1 MYPVPLEQLPLKRG
15 IFVASVVK
23 DDYDAAAVAC
33 VESATRKLMV
43 SEGHPVMLLGKVQ
56 SGKTKTFLGIIAYCF
71 DNGFDIGVILTK
83 GTRALAQQTLRR
95 LQKTFDELWEEDVI
109 RIYDIMHVPANL
121 PPRDRRRKILLV
133 VKKEDD
139 NLNRLSEFLFSFY
152 PDLGRKRVLL
162 IDDEA
167 DLASVGFRGSRARG
181 VTMAT
186 IATMIENLRARLD
199 HSAFLQVTATPYAL
213 YLQPEA
219 ELDGDDGFVVQPL
232 RPAFTEIVPIH
243 DRYVGGDT
251 YFVRSQEPGSV
262 ESYMHVEVEEREFT
276 ALKSSDGRRLRLAD
290 VLTAPTCAI
299 LRRAMLDFVIGASIR
314 RLQQRSRGLRRTR
327 YSMVVHTE
335 QARAAH
341 HWQMQVASKL
351 AEEFIR
357 LAEDEDHEWDR
368 LVQGSY
374 ERIRPAV
381 EAADAEIPTLDA
393 VIEESRDLVEGVRVQ
408 RVNSDEDVFA
418 MLGEDGQLR
427 LESVLTIFI
436 GGQILD
442 RGVTI
447 EGLISFYYG
456 RNPRAFQRDTVLQH
470 SRMYGARPVDDL
482 PVTRFYTSER
492 LHGVMQRIHDFDH
505 ALRVALEASGD
516 QGVAFIMEERGLI
529 RPCAPNKVL
538 LSKLTSLTP
547 NKRLLPVGFQT
558 KAPSHIRAKIGRLDE
573 RVGLLACDADR
584 PVPIEIETAIDIV
597 SEAFALL
604 DLAHDECVF
613 DERAFLAAI
622 RYLSNQSVDPSTRG
636 QVLVFSRTQRNARRQ
651 FESGRLSNVPF
662 SGQDAELANEHALSA
677 PCLMLLRQNGDT
689 AEGWRG
695 APFWWPVLQA
705 PSNMRPVV
713 FSAEVLS
720 DEGTGA

>member
-1 MYPVPLEQLPLKRG
+1 MQPLPLDHIRLERG
-15 IFVASVVK
+15 MFVRSVVN
-23 DDYDAAAVAC
+23 DDYEPVSVAC
-33 VESATRKLMV
+33 IESATRKLMV

-56 SGKTKTFLGIIAYCF
+56 SGKTKTFLGIISYCF
-71 DNGFDIGVILTK
+71 DNGFDIAVILTK

-95 LQKTFDELWEEDVI
+95 LQKTFNELWEEDEI

-139 NLNRLSEFLFSFY
+139 NLSRLSDFLFESY
-152 PDLGRKRVLL
+152 RELGRKKVLL

-167 DLASVGFRGSRARG
+167 DLASVAFRGSRARG

-186 IATMIENLRARLD
+186 IATMIESLRARLD
-199 HSAFLQVTATPYAL
+199 RSAFLQVTATPYAL

-219 ELDGDDGFVVQPL
+219 ELGADASFVVQPL

-262 ESYMHVEVEEREFT
+262 ESHMHVEVEEREFE
-276 ALKSSDGRRLRLAD
+276 ALKRSDGRRLRLAD
-290 VLTAPTCAI
+290 VLTSANCAA
-299 LRRAMLDFVIGASIR
+299 LRRAMLDFVVGASMR
-314 RLQQRSRGLRRTR
+314 RLQQRSQGHRRTR
-327 YSMVVHTE
+327 YSMIVHTE
-335 QARAAH
+335 QSRVAH
-341 HWQMQVASKL
+341 HWQMQVASRL
-351 AEEFIR
+351 TEEFIR
-357 LAEDEDHEWDR
+357 IAEAEDDQWNR
-368 LVQGSY
+368 LVEESY
-374 ERIRPAV
+374 ERLRPAL
-381 EAADAEIPTLDA
+381 EAADAEIPSLDS
-393 VIEESRDLVEGVRVQ
+393 VIDESRDLVEGIRVQ

-427 LESVLTIFI
+427 LESVLTVFI

-447 EGLISFYYG
+447 EGLIGFYYG
-456 RNPRAFQRDTVLQH
+456 RNPRSFQQDTVLQH

-492 LHGVMQRIHDFDH
+492 LHGVMQRIHEFDH
-505 ALRVALEASGD
+505 ALRVALEAGND
-516 QGVAFIMEERGLI
+516 QGVAFIMEERGRI

-558 KAPSHIRAKIGRLDE
+558 KAPSHIRSRIAKLDE
-573 RVGLLACDADR
+573 RIAALDCGGDR
-584 PVPIEIETAIDIV
+584 PLLIELERVVDAVT
-597 SEAFALL
+597 EALALL
-604 DLAHDECVF
+604 DLAHEDCVF
-613 DERAFLAAI
+613 DERAFIAAI
-622 RYLSNQSVDPSTRG
+622 RYLSNQCADPTMRG
-636 QVLVFSRTQRNARRQ
+636 RVLAFSRTDRNARRQ
-651 FESGRLSNVPF
+651 FDSGRFSNVPF
-662 SGQDAELANEHALSA
+662 SGGDADLANQYAVSA
-677 PCLMLLRQNGDT
+677 PCIMLLRQAGS
-689 AEGWRG
+689 ASEGWRD
-695 APFWWPVLQA
+695 APFWWPILQA
-705 PSNMRPVV
+705 PDNMRPVV

-720 DEGTGA
+720 DET